1 MSAIGGL
8 FRFDGAP
15 VRRAELDPLLGA
27 LEGFGEDPGLWAPE
41 TVAAPVALGCRLLRI
56 TPEDAC
62 DRQPLRSADGQLVL
76 VADARL
82 DNRDELARDLGLG
95 ASESAALPDAAF
107 ILAAYQ
113 AWGSAAPRRLLG
125 DFAFIVWDGRRRT
138 LVAARDGVGQR
149 PLCYHR
155 TPRRLALASTPLAL
169 LALPDTPRR
178 LDERKIADALVLLQ
192 DPGRTFFE
200 EVNRLLP
207 GHTLTATADGVQIE
221 RFWSPAP
228 ARPLVLRSDREYV
241 EGFLEVFDQAVRA
254 RLRSAGEVGVVL
266 SGGLD
271 STAVAGTAA
280 IQLRDAGRRLF
291 AYHAAPR
298 LGFQSEPRPGV
309 IADES
314 GDVAALAAVHENLE
328 LTVFRPNG
336 CPPPTSPEAMFRW
349 YGLPPRNPSN
359 QWWGEAIYAAAREA
373 GVRVLLTGDK
383 GNATISYTGL
393 PSLPDLAA
401 AGHWGF
407 VWRELRALAAA
418 KRQRLWPLVKHRVLW
433 PLLPAPLA
441 AGYRRLRGSRET
453 PVAERA
459 WSAIRPEFVR
469 SSGVE
474 ERLRAVGKDEFS
486 LSRLRGVSYR
496 VLALTGPGDAA
507 DLDNG
512 FRGWFGIETWDPT
525 ADRRVIEYC
534 FAIPGSQYLRGGT
547 DRWLVRRA
555 MRGRVPDRVLDR
567 RTRGLQSADW
577 TEWLPGLRGQMRG
590 SLERME
596 RSETARRALDL
607 ERLRRLLEC
616 WPEPLRAEHEADYL
630 HRLLRGIT
638 VGSFICWFEDTYG

>member
-1 MSAIGGL
+1 M
-8 FRFDGAP
+8 
-15 VRRAELDPLLGA
+15 RRAELDPLLGA
-27 LEGFGEDPGLWAPE
+27 LEGFGEEPGVWAPE
-41 TVAAPVALGCRLLRI
+41 SAEAPVALGCRPFRI
-56 TPEDAC
+56 TAEDAC
-62 DRQPLRSADGQLVL
+62 YRPPLRSADGRIVL
-76 VADARL
+76 VADVRL
-82 DNRDELARDLGLG
+82 DNRDELARSLGL
-95 ASESAALPDAAF
+95 AAGERAGLPDAAF
-107 ILAAYQ
+107 VLAAYE
-113 AWGSAAPRRLLG
+113 AWGGEAPRRLLG
-125 DFAFIVWDGRRRT
+125 DFAFVLWDGQRRA

-155 TPRRLALASTPLAL
+155 TPRRLAFASTALAL

-178 LDERKIADALVLLQ
+178 LDEQKIADTLVLLQ
-192 DPGRTFFE
+192 DPGRTFVE
-200 EVNRLLP
+200 GVHRLLP
-207 GHTLTATADGVQIE
+207 GHTLTATADGVRIE
-221 RFWSPAP
+221 RFWSPVP

-241 EGFLEVFDQAVRA
+241 EGFLEVFDQAVQV
-254 RLRSAGEVGVVL
+254 RLRSAGDVGVVL

-280 IQLRDAGRRLF
+280 LQLRAAGRRVF

-298 LGFQSEPRPGV
+298 LGFRGEARPGV

-314 GDVAALAAVHENLE
+314 GDVAAVAALHENLD
-328 LTVFRPNG
+328 LTVFRPDG
-336 CPPPTSPEAMFRW
+336 RTPLDSMEAMFRW

-393 PSLPDLAA
+393 PSLADLAA
-401 AGHWGF
+401 AGHWWYL
-407 VWRELRALAAA
+407 WRELRALAAA
-418 KRQRLWPLVKHRVLW
+418 KRQRLWPLAKHRVLW

-441 AGYRRLRGSRET
+441 RGYRRLRGSRET
-453 PVAERA
+453 PAAERA
-459 WSAIRPEFVR
+459 CSAIRPEFAR

-474 ERLRAVGKDEFS
+474 ERLRAAGKDEFA
-486 LSRLRGVSYR
+486 LSRLRGVPHR
-496 VLALTGPGDAA
+496 VLALTAPGDAA
-507 DLDNG
+507 DLDYG
-512 FRGWFGIETWDPT
+512 FRGWFGIETRDPT

-577 TEWLPGLRGQMRG
+577 TEWFPALRTRMRAC
-590 SLERME
+590 LDRME

-607 ERLRRLLEC
+607 ERLRLLVDR
-616 WPEPLRAEHEADYL
+616 WPDPLGAEHEADYL

-638 VGSFICWFEDTYG
+638 VGSFICWFEDTYT